1 MATTEENLSI
11 LKDSR
16 GREVALKEVKV
27 RARLHEL
34 IAEVEVE
41 QSYANP
47 QSTNIETVYT
57 FPLPIGA
64 VLLSLEVEI
73 GGKKLSGQ
81 VIERKKAERNY
92 EEAVTDGNS
101 AVMLEE
107 TGPGLYTASI
117 GNLMANETA
126 VIRYRYALML
136 SWQGSRLRFLL
147 PTTTAP
153 RYGNAE
159 AAGIQHHN
167 VECVLRVLE
176 VIHNTVH
183 VYSLVGNFR
192 GFFDVL

>member
-11 LKDSR
+11 LKDSH

-64 VLLSLEVEI
+64 VLLGLEVEI

-126 VIRYRYALML
+126 VIRYV
-136 SWQGSRLRFLL
+136 
-147 PTTTAP
+147 P
-153 RYGNAE
+153 
-159 AAGIQHHN
+159 
-167 VECVLRVLE
+167 
-176 VIHNTVH
+176 
-183 VYSLVGNFR
+183 
-192 GFFDVL
+192 